1 MDTGGLSPAGGGRPD
16 CACDQKCGLDTM
28 VSAIWHTASTLGLL
42 INALHL
48 RIAGQGSHE
57 LKRPRV
63 AP

>member
-1 MDTGGLSPAGGGRPD
+1 
-16 CACDQKCGLDTM
+16 M